1 MPLEDS
7 EEELAK
13 LKLEKEHSNF
23 FTPFIEIANAIKS
36 MPKILWQLA
45 LVYLFQ
51 WYALFI
57 YWQFLTPMLKKTIF
71 GLTEA
76 DEIKSSKILD
86 LAQKGS
92 NVLSTDLSWARQISE
107 LVQKAVG
114 QTGLMNGTY
123 NIVTMITALMLV
135 PLAMKFSTKKVH
147 VAALFGTA
155 IALFMLPFIKN
166 EFFILFPM
174 ILFGIGWAAIMG
186 LPYSMVSPD
195 IPSEKR
201 GVYMGIINM
210 MIVIPMLLQTIS
222 FGFIYKN
229 LLGSNPVNAIILAG
243 ILFVLASISVSF
255 MKVKKI
261 NGHSEL

>member
-1 MPLEDS
+1 M
-7 EEELAK
+7 
-13 LKLEKEHSNF
+13 
-23 FTPFIEIANAIKS
+23 
-36 MPKILWQLA
+36 
-45 LVYLFQ
+45 
-51 WYALFI
+51 
-57 YWQFLTPMLKKTIF
+57 
-71 GLTEA
+71 
-76 DEIKSSKILD
+76 
-86 LAQKGS
+86 
-92 NVLSTDLSWARQISE
+92 
-107 LVQKAVG
+107 VQKAVG

-166 EFFILFPM
+166 EYFILFPM

-195 IPSEKR
+195 IPAEKR

-210 MIVIPMLLQTIS
+210 MIVIPMLIQTIS

-229 LLGSNPVNAIILAG
+229 LLGSNPVNAILLAG
-243 ILFVLASISVSF
+243 VLFVLASISVTF
-255 MKVKKI
+255 MKVKKV
-261 NGHSEL
+261 NSQ

>member
-1 MPLEDS
+1 
-7 EEELAK
+7 
-13 LKLEKEHSNF
+13 
-23 FTPFIEIANAIKS
+23 
-36 MPKILWQLA
+36 
-45 LVYLFQ
+45 
-51 WYALFI
+51 
-57 YWQFLTPMLKKTIF
+57 
-71 GLTEA
+71 
-76 DEIKSSKILD
+76 
-86 LAQKGS
+86 
-92 NVLSTDLSWARQISE
+92 
-107 LVQKAVG
+107 
-114 QTGLMNGTY
+114 MNGTY
-123 NIVTMITALMLV
+123 NIFTMITALLLV
-135 PLAMKFSTKKVH
+135 PFAIKYSTKKVH
-147 VAALFGTA
+147 VVALLGTA
-155 IALFMLPFIKN
+155 LALLALPFIHN
-166 EFFILFPM
+166 EYLILLPM
-174 ILFGIGWAAIMG
+174 VLFGIGWAAIMG